1 MSIWLA
7 ISRNLLISRRV
18 GSKSSLVSS
27 SSPGR
32 RARMIAFKAGLIAH
46 GSRPQIYVSTKFK
59 NRGRTVSEA
68 NAKVGAM
75 PGRYNGRSCD
85 SPSG

>member
-1 MSIWLA
+1 
-7 ISRNLLISRRV
+7 
-18 GSKSSLVSS
+18 
-27 SSPGR
+27 
-32 RARMIAFKAGLIAH
+32 MIAFKAGLIAH

-68 NAKVGAM
+68 NAKVGAT